1 MNQNEVH
8 TIPWSELVHW
18 EKLKRYEKVASS
30 IVALQHCDELRWKNV
45 LFSSFHRPS
54 SAQASPIWYPPEVW
68 LKPRLG
74 ARAGAP
80 LPLCPSSPCACR
92 VVLRIKEPLPGFSSQ
107 GFVEDFCSLRSS
119 EGRLVV
125 SSSRCLLSCLFSR
138 LKNSKP
144 NLFWSKFWSMILL
157 WLSVQTVQI
166 LLNHQIIN
174 SSFIVHHVLCRSAM
188 RFQS

>member
-1 MNQNEVH
+1 M
-8 TIPWSELVHW
+8 S
-18 EKLKRYEKVASS
+18 
-30 IVALQHCDELRWKNV
+30 CDEKMCCFHLFIDQALRKHRRSDIHLKCGSNHV
-45 LFSSFHRPS
+45 LEPV
-54 SAQASPIWYPPEVW
+54 PV
-68 LKPRLG
+68 
-74 ARAGAP
+74 
-80 LPLCPSSPCACR
+80 PLCPCAPRPPVPAALFCESKSR
-92 VVLRIKEPLPGFSSQ
+92 SLGFRLK
-107 GFVEDFCSLRSS
+107 VSLRTFVRW
-119 EGRLVV
+119 GRLKVV

-166 LLNHQIIN
+166 LSNHQIIN